1 MPIRTDVSE
10 DLKGDPTKVIPHQ
23 PEPGAPREDVEPL
36 LPRQNRKDAHKDAA
50 PPGPGQAAQTPADR
64 RGLGSGRKKA

>member
-10 DLKGDPTKVIPHQ
+10 DPKGDPTKVIPHQ

-36 LPRQNRKDAHKDAA
+36 LPRDHKDAA
-50 PPGPGQAAQTPADR
+50 PPAPGQAAQTPADR